1 MVQERHIYD
10 CQAGCPVES
19 TLQII
24 SGKWKSVVIYQLLQ
38 HSNLHFGDLTRAL
51 PDCSRRML
59 ALQLEE
65 LIADHVITKTVI
77 SLRPLKT
84 EYQLSEFGQ
93 TLSPVINAMATWVT
107 YYNQVA
113 QQDVGYCNLQ

>member
-1 MVQERHIYD
+1 MVNTILKEADLFVRTAFGLILQ
-10 CQAGCPVES
+10 S
-19 TLQII
+19 T
-24 SGKWKSVVIYQLLQ
+24 IYQLLQ
-38 HSNLHFGDLTRAL
+38 HSNLHFDDLTRAL

-93 TLSPVINAMATWVT
+93 TLSPVINAMATWGT

>member
-1 MVQERHIYD
+1 MEKCDYL
-10 CQAGCPVES
+10 S
-19 TLQII
+19 TFATF
-24 SGKWKSVVIYQLLQ
+24 KSP
-38 HSNLHFGDLTRAL
+38 FWWFDARFTRLFA
-51 PDCSRRML
+51 PHL

-93 TLSPVINAMATWVT
+93 TLSPVINAMATWGT